1 MAQSDSE
8 RHNAHDSSQAQISGL
23 FSRDVTILSSMGSS
37 FVSDVL
43 KVQKNNQNAAIKI
56 LNSGAAQ
63 DSELTQRFLTNARY
77 NQSLNDFTGVH
88 IEEIVEGPRPFYVM
102 TDVYESNLKEV
113 IRLHFP
119 LDPHWLL
126 NLMLPVA
133 KTLDTIHQRN
143 IIHGNIKPSNILIR
157 ANTDQESFVIS
168 DFLEPSLSSTS
179 ATITGAGPYSAPEFR
194 NGMPISNRSD
204 IYSLAAVIYEALSG
218 SLPDGPQLGD
228 DGQLHVWRANS
239 VTRDLHSLNPNIS
252 PALSDVIMRALSP
265 QSISRQDTC
274 SAFIEEALRS
284 TDTPSIPITAP
295 LEKALPIEKEKEN
308 APVPMLLIVLGVFVA
323 IIILFVGFKFIG
335 GLFSSDS
342 KDNKTSTSSSQ
353 PASTSSTTTQPSG
366 PREVA
371 KADQDFLLTLPED
384 QQDCTIGP
392 TAKHWPLSVSTLH
405 CKSVDASD
413 LWYGN
418 FSNKDDL
425 AASYEGTAVTILNA
439 MSKVG
444 GEKKDTE
451 GNTIPCTDNP
461 NETGQWDGRD
471 ANGSGGYGKFTCVSV
486 PVPKIVWTDDAKKAI
501 GEATFEG
508 KTMAELS
515 EWWRTKSGP
524 AKAGNV

>member
-218 SLPDGPQLGD
+218 SLPNGPQFGD

-295 LEKALPIEKEKEN
+295 LEKALPIDH
-308 APVPMLLIVLGVFVA
+308 IFD
-323 IIILFVGFKFIG
+323 GF
-335 GLFSSDS
+335 S
-342 KDNKTSTSSSQ
+342 
-353 PASTSSTTTQPSG
+353 
-366 PREVA
+366 
-371 KADQDFLLTLPED
+371 
-384 QQDCTIGP
+384 
-392 TAKHWPLSVSTLH
+392 
-405 CKSVDASD
+405 
-413 LWYGN
+413 
-418 FSNKDDL
+418 
-425 AASYEGTAVTILNA
+425 
-439 MSKVG
+439 
-444 GEKKDTE
+444 
-451 GNTIPCTDNP
+451 
-461 NETGQWDGRD
+461 
-471 ANGSGGYGKFTCVSV
+471 
-486 PVPKIVWTDDAKKAI
+486 
-501 GEATFEG
+501 
-508 KTMAELS
+508 
-515 EWWRTKSGP
+515 
-524 AKAGNV
+524 